1 MLDTAQNICSTE
13 SVLFYL
19 CCRQDGLN
27 KRAGSLPSP
36 LPHTGWLE
44 VSKWSKKTLKLCRG
58 FLFKKKKERCDGDF
72 LTRREDT

>member
-36 LPHTGWLE
+36 LSHIGWLE
-44 VSKWSKKTLKLCRG
+44 VSKWSKNSQAVSWI
-58 FLFKKKKERCDGDF
+58 FIKKKKNVVTEIF
-72 LTRREDT
+72 

>member
-1 MLDTAQNICSTE
+1 MLDNAQPSVQQR
-13 SVLFYL
+13 VLFYI

-44 VSKWSKKTLKLCRG
+44 VSTLFYNQSKWSKKLLVTI
-58 FLFKKKKERCDGDF
+58 F
-72 LTRREDT
+72 

>member
-44 VSKWSKKTLKLCRG
+44 VSKWSKKLSSCVVDFYL
-58 FLFKKKKERCDGDF
+58 KKEPCDGDF